1 MNSPSEHFVARF
13 QAAIASHDADEVAE
27 CFAQDCRFDLPVY
40 PSRGFTGRS
49 QARQNWETVFAA
61 VPDLAVSLLRVT
73 HEGNSCWAEWEYVGT
88 RVTGE
93 AHLLR
98 GVTIVD
104 VTEDGLL
111 QSSRFYVDQVDDGTT
126 SISAHLDSLTAP
138 GRP

>member
-1 MNSPSEHFVARF
+1 MNSASEQFVVRF
-13 QAAIASHDADEVAE
+13 QAAVASHDAEKVAG
-27 CFAQDCRFDLPVY
+27 CFAQDCRFDLPVH
-40 PSRGFTGRS
+40 PSRSFTGRS

-111 QSSRFYVDQVDDGTT
+111 QWARFYVDQVDDATT
-126 SISAHLDSLTAP
+126 SISDHLASLTAP
-138 GRP
+138 DRP